1 MEDDLNKEYK
11 KCLNN
16 PLYFYE
22 NYVIIRDSE
31 GNELP
36 RTLTPAQEQVVKK
49 LQEYFIENVDKP
61 LLKEMDA
68 PIKDYE
74 AYEKAKANNIAYIV
88 EDEWLVKVM
97 SDDTRVRIKYLGP
110 QEVKIDESQR
120 IIKM

>member
-36 RTLTPAQEQVVKK
+36 RTLTPA
-49 LQEYFIENVDKP
+49 
-61 LLKEMDA
+61 
-68 PIKDYE
+68 
-74 AYEKAKANNIAYIV
+74 
-88 EDEWLVKVM
+88 
-97 SDDTRVRIKYLGP
+97 
-110 QEVKIDESQR
+110 
-120 IIKM
+120 

>member
-31 GNELP
+31 GNKLP
-36 RTLTPAQEQVVKK
+36 RTLTPAQEKVLKK

-61 LLKEMDA
+61 LMEELF
-68 PIKDYE
+68 KDE
-74 AYEKAKANNIAYIV
+74 EKKN
-88 EDEWLVKVM
+88 
-97 SDDTRVRIKYLGP
+97 
-110 QEVKIDESQR
+110 
-120 IIKM
+120 

>member
-1 MEDDLNKEYK
+1 MDEYK
-11 KCLNN
+11 K
-16 PLYFYE
+16 YGEVYD
-22 NYVIIRDSE
+22 V
-31 GNELP
+31 
-36 RTLTPAQEQVVKK
+36 A
-49 LQEYFIENVDKP
+49 IE
-61 LLKEMDA
+61 
-68 PIKDYE
+68 DYE